1 MTDPALLDC
10 RGIVKRFPGVQA
22 LRGVDFAVRPGRV
35 HGLVGENGA
44 GKSTLTKVLAGLYP
58 PDAGTLALDGKPLS
72 LRGTDDALARGIVT
86 VHQDI
91 NLIATQTVAENVF
104 LANEPTHR
112 ARSGWCAWA
121 RCARRP
127 PSCWRATAS
136 PCSPDSKVADLP
148 NDQRKMVQIVKAIS
162 RRARVL
168 LLDEPTSSLT
178 DSEVRLVLR
187 LIRDL
192 AAQGTGVVF
201 ISHYLNEVFEVC
213 DEITVL
219 RDGAVVLAASRRGHH
234 AWRDVVAAMIG
245 RRLEAATRRADA
257 PRPAEPLL
265 EVRGLCVRHGPRDV
279 SFTLHKGEMLGIT
292 GLTGS
297 GLTELAKAIFGSPDA
312 RRESGE
318 VRLDGR
324 ALALRDPSEAL
335 AAGIVLLTNDRLR
348 EGVLPD
354 FTIQENV
361 VLPILGRF
369 AGLLGRARPGARSGR
384 RRARP
389 SAGCGCARPGRR
401 RRSARSAAATSRR
414 CCSPSGWGPGRAC
427 SSWTSRPSAS
437 TSARRPRSATLIR
450 AIAADG
456 VGVVLITAE
465 IDELTTLCD
474 RVLVMFR
481 GRFVAE
487 LTDAAIERE
496 RHPARLGQR
505 EDGGLSVALTGRP
518 ARAAARASCCAS
530 PTA

>member
-1 MTDPALLDC
+1 MTDAATALLDC
-10 RGIVKRFPGVQA
+10 RGIEKSFAAVRA
-22 LRGVDFAVRPGRV
+22 LRGVDFSVRPGRV

-58 PDAGTLALDGKPLS
+58 PDAGTISLDGQRLE

-91 NLIATQTVAENVF
+91 NLIPTQTVAENIF
-104 LANEPTHR
+104 LANEPTTGPLGIVRMGAMR
-112 ARSGWCAWA
+112 ARA
-121 RCARRP
+121 RELLARYGI
-127 PSCWRATAS
+127 AV
-136 PCSPDSKVADLP
+136 SPDSRVAELT

-178 DSEVRLVLR
+178 EDEVRLVLR

-192 AAQGTGVVF
+192 AGQGTGIVF
-201 ISHYLNEVFEVC
+201 ISHYLSEVFEVC

-219 RDGAVVLAASRRGHH
+219 RDGAVVLAAPI
-234 AWRDVVAAMIG
+234 RDTSLPSVVAAMIG
-245 RRLEAATRRADA
+245 RRLEAATRRTEST
-257 PRPAEPLL
+257 RSAEPLL
-265 EVRGLCVRHGPRDV
+265 EVRELSVRNGPRQA
-279 SFTLHKGEMLGIT
+279 SFTLHKGEILGIT

-297 GLTELAKAIFGSPDA
+297 GLTELAKAIFASPDT
-312 RRESGE
+312 RREAGA

-324 ALALRDPSEAL
+324 ELALRDPSDAL

-361 VLPILGRF
+361 VLPVLDRF
-369 AGLLGRARPGARSGR
+369 AGMLGHLDLSAIGAVAREAIGRLRVRAPGPQTPVRSL
-384 RRARP
+384 
-389 SAGCGCARPGRR
+389 
-401 RRSARSAAATSRR
+401 
-414 CCSPSGWGPGRAC
+414 SGGNQQKVLFAKWLG
-427 SSWTSRPSAS
+427 T
-437 TSARRPRSATLIR
+437 RPRVFIMDEPTIGIDVGSKAEIRELIR

-456 VGVVLITAE
+456 VGVILITAE

-487 LTDAAIERE
+487 LENDAIERGAIL
-496 RHPARLGQR
+496 HASVSGRL
-505 EDGGLSVALTGRP
+505 
-518 ARAAARASCCAS
+518 AA
-530 PTA
+530 

>member
-1 MTDPALLDC
+1 MTDAATALLDC
-10 RGIVKRFPGVQA
+10 RGIEKSFAAVRA
-22 LRGVDFAVRPGRV
+22 LRGVDFSVRPGRV

-58 PDAGTLALDGKPLS
+58 PDAGTISLDGQRLE

-91 NLIATQTVAENVF
+91 NLIPTQTVAENIF
-104 LANEPTHR
+104 LANEPTTGPLGIVRMGAMR
-112 ARSGWCAWA
+112 ARA
-121 RCARRP
+121 RELLARYGI
-127 PSCWRATAS
+127 AV
-136 PCSPDSKVADLP
+136 SPDSRVAELT

-178 DSEVRLVLR
+178 EDEVRLVLR

-192 AAQGTGVVF
+192 AGQGTGIVF
-201 ISHYLNEVFEVC
+201 ISHYLSEVFEVC

-219 RDGAVVLAASRRGHH
+219 RDGAVVLAAPI
-234 AWRDVVAAMIG
+234 RDTSLPSVVAAMIG
-245 RRLEAATRRADA
+245 RRLEAATRRTEST
-257 PRPAEPLL
+257 RSAEPLL
-265 EVRGLCVRHGPRDV
+265 EVRELSVRNGPRQA
-279 SFTLHKGEMLGIT
+279 SFTLHKGEILGIT

-297 GLTELAKAIFGSPDA
+297 GLTELAKAIFASPDT
-312 RRESGE
+312 RREAGA

-324 ALALRDPSEAL
+324 ELALRDPSDAL

-361 VLPILGRF
+361 VLPVLDRF
-369 AGLLGRARPGARSGR
+369 AGMLGHLDLSAIGAVAREAIGRLRVRAPGPQTPVRSL
-384 RRARP
+384 
-389 SAGCGCARPGRR
+389 
-401 RRSARSAAATSRR
+401 
-414 CCSPSGWGPGRAC
+414 SGGNQQKVLFAKWLG
-427 SSWTSRPSAS
+427 T
-437 TSARRPRSATLIR
+437 RPRVFIMDEPTIGIDVGSKAEIRELIR

-456 VGVVLITAE
+456 VGVILITAE

-487 LTDAAIERE
+487 LENNAIERGAIL
-496 RHPARLGQR
+496 HASVSGRL
-505 EDGGLSVALTGRP
+505 
-518 ARAAARASCCAS
+518 AA
-530 PTA
+530 

>member
-1 MTDPALLDC
+1 MTNAATALLDC
-10 RGIVKRFPGVQA
+10 RGIEKSFAAVQA

-58 PDAGTLALDGKPLS
+58 PDAGTISLDGRPLE

-91 NLIATQTVAENVF
+91 NLIPTQTVAENIF
-104 LANEPTHR
+104 LANEFTTGPLGIVRMGAMR
-112 ARSGWCAWA
+112 AKA
-121 RCARRP
+121 RELLARYGI
-127 PSCWRATAS
+127 AV
-136 PCSPDSKVADLP
+136 SPDSRVAELT

-178 DSEVRLVLR
+178 EDEVRLVLR

-192 AAQGTGVVF
+192 AAQGTGIVF
-201 ISHYLNEVFEVC
+201 ISHYLSEVFEIC

-219 RDGAVVLAASRRGHH
+219 RDGAVVLAELISNTSLPS
-234 AWRDVVAAMIG
+234 VVAAMIG
-245 RRLEAATRRADA
+245 RRLEAATRRTEST
-257 PRPAEPLL
+257 RSAEPLL
-265 EVRGLCVRHGPRDV
+265 EVCELSVRNGPRQA
-279 SFTLHKGEMLGIT
+279 SFTLHKGEILGIT

-297 GLTELAKAIFGSPDA
+297 GLTELAKAIFASPDT
-312 RRESGE
+312 RREGGS
-318 VRLDGR
+318 VRLDGQE
-324 ALALRDPSEAL
+324 LSLRDPSDAL

-361 VLPILGRF
+361 VLPVLGRF
-369 AGLLGRARPGARSGR
+369 AGVLGRLDLAAIGTVAREAIGRLRVRAPGPQTPVRSL
-384 RRARP
+384 
-389 SAGCGCARPGRR
+389 
-401 RRSARSAAATSRR
+401 
-414 CCSPSGWGPGRAC
+414 SGGNQQKVLFAKWLG
-427 SSWTSRPSAS
+427 TK
-437 TSARRPRSATLIR
+437 PRVFIMDEPTIGIDVGSKAEIRELIR

-481 GRFVAE
+481 GKFVAE
-487 LTDAAIERE
+487 LENDAIERSAIL
-496 RHPARLGQR
+496 HASVSGRL
-505 EDGGLSVALTGRP
+505 
-518 ARAAARASCCAS
+518 AA
-530 PTA
+530 

>member
-1 MTDPALLDC
+1 MTDAATALLDC
-10 RGIVKRFPGVQA
+10 RGIEKSFAAVRA
-22 LRGVDFAVRPGRV
+22 LRGVDFSVRPGRV

-58 PDAGTLALDGKPLS
+58 PDAGTISLDGQRLE

-91 NLIATQTVAENVF
+91 NLIPTQTVAENIF
-104 LANEPTHR
+104 LANEPTTGPLGIVRMGAMR
-112 ARSGWCAWA
+112 ARA
-121 RCARRP
+121 RELLARYGI
-127 PSCWRATAS
+127 AV
-136 PCSPDSKVADLP
+136 SPDSRVAELT

-178 DSEVRLVLR
+178 EDEVRLVLR

-192 AAQGTGVVF
+192 AGQGTGIVF
-201 ISHYLNEVFEVC
+201 ISHYLSEVFEVC

-219 RDGAVVLAASRRGHH
+219 RDGAVVLAAPI
-234 AWRDVVAAMIG
+234 RDTSLPSVVAAMIG
-245 RRLEAATRRADA
+245 RRLEAATRRTEST
-257 PRPAEPLL
+257 RSAEPLL
-265 EVRGLCVRHGPRDV
+265 EVRELSVRNGPRQA
-279 SFTLHKGEMLGIT
+279 SFTLHKGEILGIT

-297 GLTELAKAIFGSPDA
+297 GLTELAKAIFASPDT
-312 RRESGE
+312 RREGGA

-324 ALALRDPSEAL
+324 ELALRDPSDAL

-361 VLPILGRF
+361 VLPVLDRF
-369 AGLLGRARPGARSGR
+369 AGMLGHLDLSAIGAVAREAIGRLRVRAPGPQTPVRSL
-384 RRARP
+384 
-389 SAGCGCARPGRR
+389 
-401 RRSARSAAATSRR
+401 
-414 CCSPSGWGPGRAC
+414 SGGNQQKVLFAKWLG
-427 SSWTSRPSAS
+427 T
-437 TSARRPRSATLIR
+437 RPRVFIMDEPTIGIDVGSKAEIRELIR

-456 VGVVLITAE
+456 VGVILITAE

-487 LTDAAIERE
+487 LENNAIERGAIL
-496 RHPARLGQR
+496 HASVSGRL
-505 EDGGLSVALTGRP
+505 
-518 ARAAARASCCAS
+518 AA
-530 PTA
+530 

>member
-1 MTDPALLDC
+1 MTDAATALLDC
-10 RGIVKRFPGVQA
+10 RGIEKSFAAVRA
-22 LRGVDFAVRPGRV
+22 LRGVDFSVRPGRV

-58 PDAGTLALDGKPLS
+58 PDAGTISLDGQRLE

-91 NLIATQTVAENVF
+91 NLIPTQTVAENIF
-104 LANEPTHR
+104 LANEPTTGPLGIVRMGAMR
-112 ARSGWCAWA
+112 ARA
-121 RCARRP
+121 RELLARHGI
-127 PSCWRATAS
+127 AV
-136 PCSPDSKVADLP
+136 SPDSRVAELT

-178 DSEVRLVLR
+178 EDEVRLVLR

-192 AAQGTGVVF
+192 AGQGTGIVF
-201 ISHYLNEVFEVC
+201 ISHYLSEVFEVC

-219 RDGAVVLAASRRGHH
+219 RDGAVVLAAPI
-234 AWRDVVAAMIG
+234 RDTSLPSVVAAMIG
-245 RRLEAATRRADA
+245 RRLEAATRRTEST
-257 PRPAEPLL
+257 RSAEPLL
-265 EVRGLCVRHGPRDV
+265 EVRELSVRNGPRQA
-279 SFTLHKGEMLGIT
+279 SFTLHKGEILGIT

-297 GLTELAKAIFGSPDA
+297 GLTELAKAIFASPDT
-312 RRESGE
+312 RREAGA

-324 ALALRDPSEAL
+324 ELALRDPSDAL

-361 VLPILGRF
+361 VLPVLDRF
-369 AGLLGRARPGARSGR
+369 AGMLGHLDLSAIGAVAREAIGRLRVRAPGPQTPVRSL
-384 RRARP
+384 
-389 SAGCGCARPGRR
+389 
-401 RRSARSAAATSRR
+401 
-414 CCSPSGWGPGRAC
+414 SGGNQQKVLFAKWLG
-427 SSWTSRPSAS
+427 T
-437 TSARRPRSATLIR
+437 RPRVFIMDEPTIGIDVGSKAEIRELIR

-456 VGVVLITAE
+456 VGVILITAE

-487 LTDAAIERE
+487 LENDAIERGAIL
-496 RHPARLGQR
+496 HASVSGRL
-505 EDGGLSVALTGRP
+505 
-518 ARAAARASCCAS
+518 AA
-530 PTA
+530 